1 MAIEQ
6 LGESLLAQARKKNK
20 KEKKKAYAFTGLL
33 LGLKAKNHFLRK
45 KAASRMQEFN
55 NSLMPVVQ
63 NVAGTLN
70 EANQYFS
77 DKDKLLKTYNTQDYR
92 TALRLQEDAK
102 LKASQEYKAPT
113 DTIEYSKY
121 LDSIVD
127 KKYQSD
133 LEKNKLYSQY
143 LPQYKAGNLGIDLKE
158 FNLSDEKDIKKL
170 PPQLQKIIVDTQK
183 TLARTSK
190 TGGAIMS
197 YMEGKTGQLVEAELG
212 GRTVLIP
219 RGVEES
225 EAMTRLAGYLESVQR
240 TNTDVELIKDESGVT
255 PLYKQP
261 PEIQAIFKDKEPDFT
276 RNSRIDAYVT
286 SIIDV
291 DPNNT
296 INKDILKKQD
306 RNWKDRLPSLDI
318 PGDDIQNAIPIYD
331 IANMLSY
338 APTKK
343 SNGTTGPSNKENF
356 MSALAYEAT
365 RIEES
370 KSALDKNIQVSTQE
384 ALSNFGEKGLFVM
397 RDTDK
402 YDRYNKPIQEFYFKY
417 DEFKNAV
424 DKVDKDTPNENL
436 FPSDVSDEELIE
448 GINQIIA
455 DKATTVKDK
464 LNFIINAQEIY
475 GGSKNKELDL
485 KLNELKKSLESDD
498 TDDEV
503 NNKDKTMSGL
513 YNSRGEPIKEMPS
526 ISSLLGMDE
535 ESQKER
541 SVKRA
546 ENALNYIETDGNI
559 QRSLALSGIIRNN
572 IFKDFLKERDIK
584 TTQLSKLAKL
594 PNITDLLEEFITL
607 QS

>member
-6 LGESLLAQARKKNK
+6 LGESLLAQARKKSK

-33 LGLKAKNHFLRK
+33 LGLKAKNYYLRK

-55 NSLMPVVQ
+55 NSLMPVIQ
-63 NVAGTLN
+63 NVAGNLN

-77 DKDKLLKTYNTQDYR
+77 ERDKLLTKYNTQDYK

-121 LDSIVD
+121 LDSLVE
-127 KKYQSD
+127 KKYEADQ
-133 LEKNKLYSQY
+133 EKNKLYLQY
-143 LPQYKAGNLGIDLKE
+143 LPQYKAGNLGIDLKS
-158 FNLSDEKDIKKL
+158 FNLSDVKDVKKL

-190 TGGAIMS
+190 TGGAMMA
-197 YMEGKTGQLVEAELG
+197 YMQGKTGQLVEAELG

-225 EAMTRLAGYLESVQR
+225 EAMTRLAAYLESVQR
-240 TNTDVELIKDESGVT
+240 TNTGVELIKDESGVT

-261 PEIQAIFKDKEPDFT
+261 PEIQAIFKDKQPDFT
-276 RNSRIDAYVT
+276 RNKAIDSYIV
-286 SIIDV
+286 SMIDIN
-291 DPNNT
+291 PNST
-296 INKDILKKQD
+296 TQKDILKSQYGK
-306 RNWKDRLPSLDI
+306 NWKDRLPSLDI
-318 PGDDIQNAIPIYD
+318 PDDDKGGIPLYD

-338 APTKK
+338 APTKQT
-343 SNGTTGPSNKENF
+343 NGTTGPSNKENF

-365 RIEES
+365 RIEAS
-370 KSALDKNIQVSTQE
+370 KSAIDKNIQVSTQE
-384 ALSNFGEKGLFVM
+384 ALSSFGERGLFVM
-397 RDTDK
+397 RDTDQ
-402 YDRYNKPIQEFYFKY
+402 YDRHNKPIQEFHFKY

-424 DKVDKDTPNENL
+424 DKADNDIPNKDL
-436 FPSDVSDEELIE
+436 FPSDASDEEILQ
-448 GINQIIA
+448 GINQAIA
-455 DKATTVKDK
+455 DKKATVKDK
-464 LNFIINAQEIY
+464 LDFIIRAQETY

-485 KLNELKKSLESDD
+485 KLNELRKSLE
-498 TDDEV
+498 EKK
-503 NNKDKTMSGL
+503 KDPIMSGL
-513 YNSRGEPIKEMPS
+513 YNARGEPIKEMPS
-526 ISSLLGMDE
+526 IPSLLGMDK

-546 ENALNYIETDGNI
+546 ENALSYIEEDGNI
-559 QRSLALSGIIRNN
+559 NRALGISGITRSKM
-572 IFKDFLKERDIK
+572 FREFLKERDIK
-584 TTQLSKLAKL
+584 TTKLAKL

>member
-63 NVAGTLN
+63 NVAGNLN

-77 DKDKLLKTYNTQDYR
+77 DKDALLKKYNTQDYR

-113 DTIEYSKY
+113 DTIKYSKY
-121 LDSIVD
+121 LDSLVEKQYEAD
-127 KKYQSD
+127 Q
-133 LEKNKLYSQY
+133 EKNKLYSQY
-143 LPQYKAGNLGIDLKE
+143 LPQYKSGNLGIDLKT
-158 FNLSDEKDIKKL
+158 FNLSDVKDIKKL

-190 TGGAIMS
+190 TGGAMMA
-197 YMEGKTGQLVEAELG
+197 YMQGKTGQLVEAELG

-261 PEIQAIFKDKEPDFT
+261 SEIQAIFKDKEPDFT

-306 RNWKDRLPSLDI
+306 RNWKDRLPSLDV
-318 PGDDIQNAIPIYD
+318 PGDDIEKAIPIYD

-338 APTKK
+338 APTKQGD
-343 SNGTTGPSNKENF
+343 GTTGPSNKENF

-397 RDTDK
+397 RDTDQ
-402 YDRYNKPIQEFYFKY
+402 YDRYNKPIQEFHFKY
-417 DEFKNAV
+417 DEFRNAV
-424 DKVDKDTPNENL
+424 DKVDQDIPEGL
-436 FPSDVSDEELIE
+436 PELSDEQVIV

-455 DKATTVKDK
+455 DKDRTVEDK
-464 LNFIINAQEIY
+464 LDFIIRAQTKY

-485 KLNELKKSLESDD
+485 KINELRKSLESND
-498 TDDEV
+498 
-503 NNKDKTMSGL
+503 KD
-513 YNSRGEPIKEMPS
+513 GEDKKIVPEKINESVQAEPPVDRFVK
-526 ISSLLGMDE
+526 SLLGMDE
-535 ESQKER
+535 ESRKER
-541 SVKRA
+541 GITRA
-546 ENALNYIETDGNI
+546 EKALNYIETDGNI
-559 QRSLALSGIIRNN
+559 KRSLALSGIMRNN

>member
-1 MAIEQ
+1 
-6 LGESLLAQARKKNK
+6 
-20 KEKKKAYAFTGLL
+20 
-33 LGLKAKNHFLRK
+33 
-45 KAASRMQEFN
+45 MQEFN

-63 NVAGTLN
+63 NIAGNLN

-77 DKDKLLKTYNTQDYR
+77 DKDALLKKYNTQDYR

-102 LKASQEYKAPT
+102 LKTSQEYKAPT

-121 LDSIVD
+121 LDSLVEKQYEAD
-127 KKYQSD
+127 E
-133 LEKNKLYSQY
+133 EKNKLYSQY
-143 LPQYKAGNLGIDLKE
+143 LPQYKAGNLGIDLKT
-158 FNLSDEKDIKKL
+158 FNLSDVKDVKKL

-190 TGGAIMS
+190 TGGAMMA
-197 YMEGKTGQLVEAELG
+197 YMQGKTGQLVEAELG

-225 EAMTRLAGYLESVQR
+225 EDMTRLAGYLESVQR

-261 PEIQAIFKDKEPDFT
+261 PEIQAIFKDKEDDFT

-306 RNWKDRLPSLDI
+306 RNWKDRLPSLDV
-318 PGDDIQNAIPIYD
+318 PGDDIKKAIPIYD

-338 APTKK
+338 APTKQGD
-343 SNGTTGPSNKENF
+343 GTTGPSNKENF

-365 RIEES
+365 RIEAS

-384 ALSNFGEKGLFVM
+384 ALSSFGEKGLFVM
-397 RDTDK
+397 RDTDQ
-402 YDRYNKPIQEFYFKY
+402 YDRYNKPIQEFHFKY

-424 DKVDKDTPNENL
+424 DKVDQDIPEE
-436 FPSDVSDEELIE
+436 FPKLSDEEVIV
-448 GINQIIA
+448 GMNQIIA
-455 DKATTVKDK
+455 DKDRTVEDK
-464 LNFIINAQEIY
+464 LDFIIRIQTEY

-485 KLNELKKSLESDD
+485 KINELRKSLESDD
-498 TDDEV
+498 TDGGESKKS
-503 NNKDKTMSGL
+503 NN
-513 YNSRGEPIKEMPS
+513 
-526 ISSLLGMDE
+526 
-535 ESQKER
+535 
-541 SVKRA
+541 V
-546 ENALNYIETDGNI
+546 
-559 QRSLALSGIIRNN
+559 RSL
-572 IFKDFLKERDIK
+572 
-584 TTQLSKLAKL
+584 
-594 PNITDLLEEFITL
+594 
-607 QS
+607 

>member
-1 MAIEQ
+1 MSIEQ

-63 NVAGTLN
+63 NIAGNLN

-77 DKDKLLKTYNTQDYR
+77 DKDALLKKYNTQDYR

-102 LKASQEYKAPT
+102 LKTSQEYKAPT

-121 LDSIVD
+121 LDSLVEKQYEAD
-127 KKYQSD
+127 E
-133 LEKNKLYSQY
+133 EKNKLYSQY
-143 LPQYKAGNLGIDLKE
+143 LPQYKAGNLGIDLKT
-158 FNLSDEKDIKKL
+158 FNLSDVKDVKKL

-190 TGGAIMS
+190 TGGAMMA
-197 YMEGKTGQLVEAELG
+197 YMQGKTGQLVEAELG

-225 EAMTRLAGYLESVQR
+225 EDMTRLAGYLESVQR

-261 PEIQAIFKDKEPDFT
+261 PEIQAIFKDKEDDFT

-306 RNWKDRLPSLDI
+306 RNWKDRLPSLDV
-318 PGDDIQNAIPIYD
+318 PGDDIKKAIPIYD

-338 APTKK
+338 APTKQGD
-343 SNGTTGPSNKENF
+343 GTTGPSNKENF

-365 RIEES
+365 RIEAS

-384 ALSNFGEKGLFVM
+384 ALSSFGEKGLFVM
-397 RDTDK
+397 RDTDQ
-402 YDRYNKPIQEFYFKY
+402 YDRYNKPIQEFHFKY

-424 DKVDKDTPNENL
+424 DKVDQDIPEE
-436 FPSDVSDEELIE
+436 FPKLSDEEVIV
-448 GINQIIA
+448 GMNQIIA
-455 DKATTVKDK
+455 DKDRTVEDK
-464 LNFIINAQEIY
+464 LDFIIRIQTEY

-485 KLNELKKSLESDD
+485 KINELRKSLESDD
-498 TDDEV
+498 TDGGESKK
-503 NNKDKTMSGL
+503 NPTMSGL
-513 YNSRGEPIKEMPS
+513 YNARGEPIKEVPS

-546 ENALNYIETDGNI
+546 ENALSYIETDGNI

-594 PNITDLLEEFITL
+594 PNITTLLEEFITL

>member
-20 KEKKKAYAFTGLL
+20 KEKKKAYAFAGLL

-63 NVAGTLN
+63 NVAGNLN

-77 DKDKLLKTYNTQDYR
+77 DKDALLKKYNTQDYR

-121 LDSIVD
+121 LDSLVD
-127 KKYQSD
+127 KQYEADQ
-133 LEKNKLYSQY
+133 EKNKLYSQY
-143 LPQYKAGNLGIDLKE
+143 LPQYKAGNLGIDLKK
-158 FNLSDEKDIKKL
+158 FDLSDVEDIKKL
-170 PPQLQKIIVDTQK
+170 PLQLQKIIVDTQK

-190 TGGAIMS
+190 TGGAMMA
-197 YMEGKTGQLVEAELG
+197 YMQGKTGQLVEAELG

-240 TNTDVELIKDESGVT
+240 ANTDVELIKDESGVT

-261 PEIQAIFKDKEPDFT
+261 PEIQAIFKDKEDDFT

-306 RNWKDRLPSLDI
+306 RNWKDRLPSLDV
-318 PGDDIQNAIPIYD
+318 PGDDIKKAIPIYD

-338 APTKK
+338 APTKQGD
-343 SNGTTGPSNKENF
+343 GTTGPSNKENF

-365 RIEES
+365 RIEAS

-384 ALSNFGEKGLFVM
+384 ALSNFGERGLFVM
-397 RDTDK
+397 RDTDQ
-402 YDRYNKPIQEFYFKY
+402 YDRYNKPIQEFHFKY
-417 DEFKNAV
+417 DEFRNAV
-424 DKVDKDTPNENL
+424 DKVDKDILEVLPEL
-436 FPSDVSDEELIE
+436 SDEQVIV

-455 DKATTVKDK
+455 DKDRTVEDK
-464 LNFIINAQEIY
+464 LNFIIRAQNEY
-475 GGSKNKELDL
+475 GGSKNKQLDL
-485 KLNELKKSLESDD
+485 QINELRKSLESDD
-498 TDDEV
+498 TDDTDDKIV
-503 NNKDKTMSGL
+503 PKKINKSIQT
-513 YNSRGEPIKEMPS
+513 EPPIDRFVK
-526 ISSLLGMDE
+526 SLLGMDE
-535 ESQKER
+535 ESQKEK
-541 SVKRA
+541 SVTRA

-559 QRSLALSGIIRNN
+559 KKSLALSGIMRNKRS
-572 IFKDFLKERDIK
+572 KDFLKTRVIK

-594 PNITDLLEEFITL
+594 PNITNLLEEFITL

>member
-63 NVAGTLN
+63 NVAGNLN

-77 DKDKLLKTYNTQDYR
+77 DKDTLLKKYNTQDYR

-143 LPQYKAGNLGIDLKE
+143 LPQYKAGNLGIDLKK
-158 FNLSDEKDIKKL
+158 FDLSDVEDIKKL

-225 EAMTRLAGYLESVQR
+225 EAMTRLAGYLESIQR

-276 RNSRIDAYVT
+276 RNKAIDSYVV
-286 SIIDV
+286 SMIDLNP
-291 DPNNT
+291 DST
-296 INKDILKKQD
+296 TNKDILKAQYGK
-306 RNWKDRLPSLDI
+306 NWKERQPSLDI
-318 PGDDIQNAIPIYD
+318 PGDDKGGIPLYD

-338 APTKK
+338 APIKQ
-343 SNGTTGPSNKENF
+343 SDGTTGPSNKEDF
-356 MSALAYEAT
+356 ASALAYEAT
-365 RIEES
+365 RIDAS
-370 KSALDKNIQVSTQE
+370 KSAQDKNIQVSTQE
-384 ALSNFGEKGLFVM
+384 ALSNFGQKGLFVM

-417 DEFKNAV
+417 DEFKNPV
-424 DKVDKDTPNENL
+424 DKVDKDTLVELPEL
-436 FPSDVSDEELIE
+436 SDAQVIE
-448 GINQIIA
+448 GINSIIA
-455 DKATTVKDK
+455 DKNQTVEEK
-464 LNFIINAQEIY
+464 LNFIIRAQNQY
-475 GGSKNKELDL
+475 GGATNKELDL
-485 KLNELKKSLESDD
+485 KINELIKSLESDD
-498 TDDEV
+498 KDDEEK
-503 NNKDKTMSGL
+503 NKDKTLSGL

>member
-63 NVAGTLN
+63 NIAGNLN

-77 DKDKLLKTYNTQDYR
+77 DKDALLKKYNTQDYR

-121 LDSIVD
+121 LDSLVEKQYEAD
-127 KKYQSD
+127 Q
-133 LEKNKLYSQY
+133 EKNNLYSQY
-143 LPQYKAGNLGIDLKE
+143 LPQYKAGNLGIDLKT
-158 FNLSDEKDIKKL
+158 FNLSDVKDIKKL

-190 TGGAIMS
+190 TGGAMMA
-197 YMEGKTGQLVEAELG
+197 YMQGKTGQLVEAELG

-306 RNWKDRLPSLDI
+306 RNWKDRLPSLDV
-318 PGDDIQNAIPIYD
+318 PGDDIKKAIPIYD

-338 APTKK
+338 APTKQGD
-343 SNGTTGPSNKENF
+343 GTTGPSNKENF

-365 RIEES
+365 RIEAS

-397 RDTDK
+397 RDTEQ
-402 YDRYNKPIQEFYFKY
+402 YDRYNKPIQEFHFKY
-417 DEFKNAV
+417 DEFRNAV
-424 DKVDKDTPNENL
+424 DKADKDTLVE
-436 FPSDVSDEELIE
+436 FPELSDEQVIV
-448 GINQIIA
+448 GVNSIIA
-455 DKATTVKDK
+455 DKETTVEDK
-464 LNFIINAQEIY
+464 LDFIIRAQETY

-485 KLNELKKSLESDD
+485 KLNELIKSLESDD
-498 TDDEV
+498 TDEEEKKK
-503 NNKDKTMSGL
+503 NQTMSGL
-513 YNSRGEPIKEMPS
+513 YNARGEPIKEVPS

-535 ESQKER
+535 ESRKER
-541 SVKRA
+541 GVARA
-546 ENALNYIETDGNI
+546 EKALNYIETDGNI
-559 QRSLALSGIIRNN
+559 TRSLALSGIMRNN
-572 IFKDFLKERDIK
+572 IFKDFLRERDIK

-594 PNITDLLEEFITL
+594 PNITNLLEEFITL

>member
-6 LGESLLAQARKKNK
+6 LGESLLAQARKKSK

-77 DKDKLLKTYNTQDYR
+77 DKDALLKKYNTQDYR

-121 LDSIVD
+121 LDSLVEKQYEAD
-127 KKYQSD
+127 Q
-133 LEKNKLYSQY
+133 EKNKLYSQY
-143 LPQYKAGNLGIDLKE
+143 LPQYKSGNLGIDLKE
-158 FNLSDEKDIKKL
+158 FNLSDVKDIKKL

-190 TGGAIMS
+190 TGGAMMA
-197 YMEGKTGQLVEAELG
+197 YMQGKTGQLVEAELG

-261 PEIQAIFKDKEPDFT
+261 SEIQAIFKDKEPDFT

-306 RNWKDRLPSLDI
+306 RNWKDRLPSLDV
-318 PGDDIQNAIPIYD
+318 PGDDIEKAIPIYD

-338 APTKK
+338 APTKQGD
-343 SNGTTGPSNKENF
+343 GTTGPSNKENF

-397 RDTDK
+397 RDTDQ
-402 YDRYNKPIQEFYFKY
+402 YDRYNKPVQEFYFKY
-417 DEFKNAV
+417 DEFRNAV
-424 DKVDKDTPNENL
+424 DKVDQDIPEGL
-436 FPSDVSDEELIE
+436 PELSDEQVIV

-455 DKATTVKDK
+455 DKDRTVEDK
-464 LNFIINAQEIY
+464 LDFIIRAQTKY

-485 KLNELKKSLESDD
+485 KINELRKSLESDD
-498 TDDEV
+498 
-503 NNKDKTMSGL
+503 KD
-513 YNSRGEPIKEMPS
+513 GEDKKIVPEKINESVQAEPPVDRFVK
-526 ISSLLGMDE
+526 SLLGMDE
-535 ESQKER
+535 ESRKER
-541 SVKRA
+541 GITRA
-546 ENALNYIETDGNI
+546 EKALNYIETDGNI
-559 QRSLALSGIIRNN
+559 KRSLALSGIMRNN

>member
-63 NVAGTLN
+63 NVAGNLN
-70 EANQYFS
+70 EANKHFS
-77 DKDKLLKTYNTQDYR
+77 DKDTLLNKYKTQDYR

-113 DTIEYSKY
+113 DTIKYSKY

-127 KKYQSD
+127 KKYDSY
-133 LEKNKLYSQY
+133 LEKDKLYSQY

-158 FNLSDEKDIKKL
+158 FNLSDVKDIKKL

-190 TGGAIMS
+190 TGGAMMA
-197 YMEGKTGQLVEAELG
+197 YMQGKTGQLVEAELG

-261 PEIQAIFKDKEPDFT
+261 SEIQAIFKDKEPDFT

-306 RNWKDRLPSLDI
+306 RNWKDRLPSLDV
-318 PGDDIQNAIPIYD
+318 PGDDIEKAIPIYD

-338 APTKK
+338 APTKQGD
-343 SNGTTGPSNKENF
+343 GTTGPSNKENF

-397 RDTDK
+397 RDTDQ
-402 YDRYNKPIQEFYFKY
+402 YDRYNKPIQEFHFKY
-417 DEFKNAV
+417 DEFRNAV
-424 DKVDKDTPNENL
+424 DKVDQDIPEGL
-436 FPSDVSDEELIE
+436 PELSDEQVIV

-455 DKATTVKDK
+455 DKDRTVEDK
-464 LNFIINAQEIY
+464 LDFIIRAQTKY

-485 KLNELKKSLESDD
+485 KINELRKSLESDD
-498 TDDEV
+498 
-503 NNKDKTMSGL
+503 KD
-513 YNSRGEPIKEMPS
+513 GEDKKIVPEKINESVQAEPPVDRFVK
-526 ISSLLGMDE
+526 SLLGMDE
-535 ESQKER
+535 ESRKER
-541 SVKRA
+541 GITRA
-546 ENALNYIETDGNI
+546 EKALNYIETDGNI
-559 QRSLALSGIIRNN
+559 KRSLALSGIMRNN

>member
-63 NVAGTLN
+63 NVAGNLN

-77 DKDKLLKTYNTQDYR
+77 DKDALLKKYNTQDYR

-121 LDSIVD
+121 LDSLVEKQYEAD
-127 KKYQSD
+127 Q
-133 LEKNKLYSQY
+133 EKNKLYSQY
-143 LPQYKAGNLGIDLKE
+143 LPQYKSGNLGIDLKE
-158 FNLSDEKDIKKL
+158 FNLSDVKDIKKL

-190 TGGAIMS
+190 TGGAMMA
-197 YMEGKTGQLVEAELG
+197 YMQGKTGQLVEAELG

-261 PEIQAIFKDKEPDFT
+261 SEIQAIFKDKEPDFT

-306 RNWKDRLPSLDI
+306 RNWKDRLPSLDV
-318 PGDDIQNAIPIYD
+318 PGDDIEKAIPIYD

-338 APTKK
+338 APTKQGD
-343 SNGTTGPSNKENF
+343 GTTGPSNKENF

-365 RIEES
+365 RIEAS

-397 RDTDK
+397 RDTDQ
-402 YDRYNKPIQEFYFKY
+402 YDRYNKPVQEFYFKY
-417 DEFKNAV
+417 DEFRIAV
-424 DKVDKDTPNENL
+424 DKVDQDIPEGL
-436 FPSDVSDEELIE
+436 PELSDEQVIV

-455 DKATTVKDK
+455 DKDRTVEDK
-464 LNFIINAQEIY
+464 LDFIIRAQTKY

-485 KLNELKKSLESDD
+485 KINELRKSLESDD
-498 TDDEV
+498 
-503 NNKDKTMSGL
+503 KD
-513 YNSRGEPIKEMPS
+513 GEDKKIVPEKINESVQAEPPVDRFVK
-526 ISSLLGMDE
+526 SLLGMDE
-535 ESQKER
+535 ESRKER
-541 SVKRA
+541 GITRA
-546 ENALNYIETDGNI
+546 EKALNYIETDGNI
-559 QRSLALSGIIRNN
+559 KRSLALSGIMRNN

>member
-20 KEKKKAYAFTGLL
+20 KEKKKAYAFAGLL

-63 NVAGTLN
+63 NVAGNLN

-77 DKDKLLKTYNTQDYR
+77 DKDALLKKYNTQDYR

-121 LDSIVD
+121 LDSLVD
-127 KKYQSD
+127 KQYEADQ
-133 LEKNKLYSQY
+133 EKNKLYSQY
-143 LPQYKAGNLGIDLKE
+143 LPQYKAGNLGIDLKK
-158 FNLSDEKDIKKL
+158 FDLSDVEDIKKL
-170 PPQLQKIIVDTQK
+170 PLQLQKIIVDTQK

-190 TGGAIMS
+190 TGGAMMA
-197 YMEGKTGQLVEAELG
+197 YMQGKTGQLVEAELG

-240 TNTDVELIKDESGVT
+240 ANTDVELIKDESGVT

-261 PEIQAIFKDKEPDFT
+261 PEIQAIFKDKEDDFT

-306 RNWKDRLPSLDI
+306 RNWKDRLPSLDV
-318 PGDDIQNAIPIYD
+318 PGDDIKKAIPIYD

-338 APTKK
+338 APTKQGD
-343 SNGTTGPSNKENF
+343 GTTGPSNKENF

-365 RIEES
+365 RIEAS

-384 ALSNFGEKGLFVM
+384 ALSNFGERGLFVM
-397 RDTDK
+397 RDTDQ
-402 YDRYNKPIQEFYFKY
+402 YDRYNKPIQEFHFKY
-417 DEFKNAV
+417 DEFRNAV
-424 DKVDKDTPNENL
+424 DKVDKDILEVLPEL
-436 FPSDVSDEELIE
+436 SDEQVIV

-455 DKATTVKDK
+455 DKDRTVEDK
-464 LNFIINAQEIY
+464 LNFIIRAQNEY
-475 GGSKNKELDL
+475 GGSKNKQLDL
-485 KLNELKKSLESDD
+485 QINELRKSLESDD
-498 TDDEV
+498 TDDTDDKIV
-503 NNKDKTMSGL
+503 PKKINKSIQT
-513 YNSRGEPIKEMPS
+513 EPPIDRFVK
-526 ISSLLGMDE
+526 SLLGMDE
-535 ESQKER
+535 ESQKEK
-541 SVKRA
+541 SVTRA

-559 QRSLALSGIIRNN
+559 KKSLALSGIMRNN
-572 IFKDFLKERDIK
+572 RFKDFLKTRDIK

-594 PNITDLLEEFITL
+594 PNITNLLEEFITL